1 MKQLASPPSTLAS
14 SIQVL
19 LNSIINKSGD
29 IFLVCLYVNDFII
42 IGKKKILECLKNSR
56 KQWPRV
62 WDNRFWPYV
71 LLSWHWSEANDGR
84 HLYLSRKVMLKK
96 FQMDDCKPM
105 STSVEYVIK
114 LSRQMEK
121 RWTQNIFQIRS

>member
-29 IFLVCLYVNDFII
+29 ISCLLVCKWLYHYRE
-42 IGKKKILECLKNSR
+42 KKILECLKNSR